1 MNWNINKKKTAFSVA
16 FLFTLVGTFNAV
28 IINSDSRISNQGN
41 FVKRLDER
49 YGIVTPGRSVAA
61 SSEWQKLEKKTLPST
76 LTQIA
81 SQPKLLTETVAEVP
95 MSAVPEDLRLNL
107 VEVIR
112 SGNSAEY
119 QGQFSGSLF
128 TRAGVIES
136 LDVTLSEGVSIS
148 VAYSE
153 LIGNVFEYS
162 QNGKVISGMLYQVD
176 NQSYLITLTN
186 GPLEGIRLRFSAAP
200 LLEQQDLNQQELV
213 ENHQIEIGGFGDE
226 LESLTTA
233 WADQEIQVQAG
244 EVSSF
249 QF

>member
-1 MNWNINKKKTAFSVA
+1 MNWKINKKKTAFSVA

-28 IINSDSRISNQGN
+28 IINSDSSLSNKGN

-49 YGIVTPGRSVAA
+49 YGVVTPGRSVAA
-61 SSEWQKLEKKTLPST
+61 TSEWQKLEKKPLPST
-76 LTQIA
+76 LAKTA
-81 SQPKLLTETVAEVP
+81 SPAIQPTELVAEVP
-95 MSAVPEDLRLNL
+95 TSAVPEDLRLNL

-112 SGNSAEY
+112 NGNRGEF

-136 LDVTLSEGVSIS
+136 LDVSLPEGVTIS

-153 LIGNVFEYS
+153 LMGNVFEYS
-162 QNGKVISGMLYQVD
+162 QKGEVNSGMLYQVD
-176 NQSYLITLTN
+176 DQSYIITLTN
-186 GPLEGIRLRFSAAP
+186 GPLEGMRMRFSAAP

-213 ENHQIEIGGFGDE
+213 ENHKIEIGGFGDDRE
-226 LESLTTA
+226 AQTTA
-233 WADQEIQVQAG
+233 WADQEMQVQAAD
-244 EVSSF
+244 VSSF